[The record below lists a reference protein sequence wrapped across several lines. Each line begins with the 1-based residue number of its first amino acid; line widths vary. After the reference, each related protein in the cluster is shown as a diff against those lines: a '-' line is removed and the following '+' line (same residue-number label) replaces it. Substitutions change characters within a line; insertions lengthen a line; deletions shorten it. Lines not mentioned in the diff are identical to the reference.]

1 MKKESQD
8 QQVLKHLLSGKRIS
22 TWTAI
27 KFYNHTRLSRS
38 INTLR
43 KKYPIQDE
51 WAEYG
56 DKKFKLYFLSQEF
69 LSKLSYET
77 NKIYNQERKV

>member
-8 QQVLKHLLSGKRIS
+8 KQILNHLLKGKRIS

-27 KFYNHTRLSRS
+27 KFYNHTRLHRS

-51 WAEYG
+51 WVEHG
-56 DKKFKLYFLSQEF
+56 GKKFKLYFLSQEF
-69 LSKLSYET
+69 LSKLSHEKA
-77 NKIYNQERKV
+77 NN